1 MSASVIAS
9 SVVALLVALFNLVLA
24 AHWVQPGPMNRF
36 RVAFAAAP
44 AGLFV
49 FAVGFSVAAQLE
61 AYEAAEFEAVGSG
74 GFTCFFYYVLDFL
87 VGILNVG
94 LFEQADFSI
103 VLGNAAADDLF
114 HVAEAQPDAIGRLRA
129 QKLRN
134 RHVLHDHLRFHSEK
148 GYTFFEKGTRFS

>member
-1 MSASVIAS
+1 MRGYQIQRKPGLGVRAVG
-9 SVVALLVALFNLVLA
+9 LLHLLLGLF
-24 AHWVQPGPMNRF
+24 
-36 RVAFAAAP
+36 
-44 AGLFV
+44 FV
-49 FAVGFSVAAQLE
+49 FAVGFSVAAQLK

-114 HVAEAQPDAIGRLRA
+114 HDGFGLAFIQGLVAEDGFFGLEGGRVYLVAINTGGVCCGHMHGDAAGNLLEI
-129 QKLRN
+129 
-134 RHVLHDHLRFHSEK
+134 
-148 GYTFFEKGTRFS
+148 